1 MIQKT
6 GRMRLK
12 LPTLPSL
19 PETPPKFWP
28 KFESPLHSPAVTA
41 RVGRVLGI
49 FIGICF
55 ITGLLSHYQYAP
67 WGWLPEPASP
77 AWGYR
82 FTQGLH
88 VITGITSIPLLLVKL
103 WSVYPRLFA
112 WPPAKGLLDGLERGS
127 IAILVSATLLELATG
142 FMNILRWYAV
152 PWGFVY
158 VHYSLAYII
167 AGSLLLHIAVKLPII
182 RQGLATPLNKAE
194 SPEIAARRGIS
205 RRGLLIATAGGAGAI
220 TLTTVGQ
227 TFSPLESI
235 AILAPRRP
243 SQASLRVPVNR
254 TAADAQVTKIAL
266 LDTYQLAVIGPK
278 SFQLTRDELEALTVA
293 DEVFPL
299 ACVEGWSVSARWRG
313 PRLLD
318 LVRRAGGD
326 ANSTVEVKSMEIDGI
341 YSSSTVRGPQLS
353 DAILATHLNGA
364 RLTVDHGYPLRLIC
378 PNRAGVLNTK
388 WLNNVT
394 VH

>member
-1 MIQKT
+1 MFTHSACHPGGLRVALSCARPESVRVESAVSTKN

-67 WGWLPEPASP
+67 WSWLPEPAHPS
-77 AWGYR
+77 WGYR

-112 WPPAKGLLDGLERGS
+112 WPPAKGLLDALERGS

-194 SPEIAARRGIS
+194 APEIAAAPRD
-205 RRGLLIATAGGAGAI
+205 
-220 TLTTVGQ
+220 
-227 TFSPLESI
+227 
-235 AILAPRRP
+235 LAPRAAHRDRRRGRRDHAHHGRADVQP
-243 SQASLRVPVNR
+243 ARIDRDPR
-254 TAADAQVTKIAL
+254 TAPPEPGSAAGAGEPHGGRCPGHQD
-266 LDTYQLAVIGPK
+266 
-278 SFQLTRDELEALTVA
+278 RVA
-293 DEVFPL
+293 RHL
-299 ACVEGWSVSARWRG
+299 S
-313 PRLLD
+313 
-318 LVRRAGGD
+318 AGGD
-326 ANSTVEVKSMEIDGI
+326 RAEVVPADPRRARGADG
-341 YSSSTVRGPQLS
+341 R
-353 DAILATHLNGA
+353 
-364 RLTVDHGYPLRLIC
+364 
-378 PNRAGVLNTK
+378 
-388 WLNNVT
+388 
-394 VH
+394 